1 MSKSTLQSLAAAG
14 KAAAA
19 VAHTNAVDKLSA
31 APGKKSGPKA
41 RGEAVESLERER
53 LNLYLT
59 GSDVTILR
67 ELRKMVVNATGDA
80 ASGNALI
87 LTALRALDLKQS
99 ARLLELYRGVKA
111 DDARRK

>member
-1 MSKSTLQSLAAAG
+1 MSKNTLQALAAAG
-14 KAAAA
+14 KQAAES
-19 VAHTNAVDKLSA
+19 AHTKAVDKLRSV
-31 APGKKSGPKA
+31 PGKKSAASAKA
-41 RGEAVESLERER
+41 KPAEGAERER

-59 GSDVTILR
+59 GNDATILR

-87 LTALRALDLKQS
+87 LTALRALDLKQA
-99 ARLLELYRGVKA
+99 ARLLEIYRGVKA

>member
-1 MSKSTLQSLAAAG
+1 MSKNTLQALAAAG

-19 VAHTNAVDKLSA
+19 VAHTNAVDKLSSV
-31 APGKKSGPKA
+31 PGKKSGVTAKA
-41 RGEAVESLERER
+41 KPAEATERER

-59 GSDVTILR
+59 GSDATILR

-99 ARLLELYRGVKA
+99 ARLLELYSQVKA

>member
-1 MSKSTLQSLAAAG
+1 MSKNTLKALAAAG

-19 VAHTNAVDKLSA
+19 VSHSNAVEKLSS
-31 APGKKSGPKA
+31 APGKKSGGKA
-41 RGEAVESLERER
+41 KSKPAESTERER

-59 GSDVTILR
+59 GNDAAILR
-67 ELRKMVVNATGDA
+67 ELRKLVVNATGDA

-87 LTALRALDLKQS
+87 LTALRALDLKQTT
-99 ARLLELYRGVKA
+99 RLLDLYRGVKS

>member
-1 MSKSTLQSLAAAG
+1 MSKNTLQALAAAG

-19 VAHTNAVDKLSA
+19 VAHTNAVDKLSSP
-31 APGKKSGPKA
+31 PGKKVGVTAKA
-41 RGEAVESLERER
+41 EATERER

-59 GSDVTILR
+59 GSDATILR

-87 LTALRALDLKQS
+87 LTALWALDLKQS
-99 ARLLELYRGVKA
+99 ARLLELYSEVKA